1 MKPAALAPLLNP
13 RSIAL
18 LGSTDWTD
26 AVAAGAGKIGYR
38 GAIWRVHPRR
48 ESTAQKTYYRSV
60 EELPAVPDCAFLAMS
75 AADAPAAA
83 RALAARGC
91 GALVGFCS
99 GFSEIGTA
107 EGAALSEE
115 LRRAAG
121 TLPYLGPNCYGMVN
135 FFDRVALWPDQVV
148 GDSPQRGVALICQS
162 GTLALTLMFND
173 RSLPIGYLITIGN
186 QERLAAEDLIEALC
200 ADTRVTAIGLYLEG
214 IKDMARFAKAAQL
227 ARECRK
233 PIAIIKSGRS
243 AAAARTAHSHTGA
256 MTGSDAVFDAFC
268 QQAGIA
274 RCQTL
279 AELCE
284 TLKLLHT
291 GGPLAGRRVVVMGCS
306 GGDMAMTADLSESLA
321 LEFPA
326 FDADTTVALR
336 ALLGD
341 RVTIANPFDIHTYTW
356 FDHATTRRIF
366 DHVFSSDVDA
376 LAFMLDCPPPGR
388 ADDSAFVPVIDEF
401 IAAAT
406 NARPRAALLAS
417 LPETLNH
424 AIRARCIAGGVVPLQ
439 GLDDGLKAL
448 QHGAATAAAWHQD
461 FPLIEPPTHLS
472 QPARLITERA
482 AKMRLAGFG
491 LSVPAAEIA
500 SVATAAAAAKALGFP
515 VVIKISGDFAHKS
528 DQGGV
533 LLNIRSLAEAELAAL
548 KLGGLASELLIEKM
562 VEGGVAEIL
571 VGVVSDPQFG
581 QVLVLGGGGVQAEL
595 WKDSVRLLPPWSR
608 GSIEAAL
615 RRLRCWPLL
624 NGFRGQPPA
633 DIEALIAAVLAIGRY
648 ATAHRGTLLEMDVN
662 PLIVCRRGL
671 GATAVDALIRETDA
685 GRPHRPMNTAIGRNA

>member
-1 MKPAALAPLLNP
+1 MTREWLQPLLNP

-18 LGSTDWTD
+18 LGATDWTD
-26 AVAAGAGKIGYR
+26 AVAAGADKLGFR
-38 GAIWRVHPRR
+38 GQIWRVHPRR

-60 EELPAVPDCAFLAMS
+60 EELPGVPDCAFLAMS
-75 AADAPAAA
+75 AQDAPAAA

-91 GALVGFCS
+91 GALVGFSS

-107 EGAALSEE
+107 QGAALSEE

-148 GDSPQRGVALICQS
+148 GESPQRGIALLCQS

-173 RSLPIGYLITIGN
+173 RSLPIGYLITVGN

-214 IKDMARFAKAAQL
+214 IKDVVRFAKAAQL
-227 ARECRK
+227 ARECGK
-233 PIAIIKSGRS
+233 PIAVIKSGRS

-256 MTGSDAVFDAFC
+256 MTGSDAVFEAFC

-274 RCQTL
+274 RCHTL

-284 TLKLLHT
+284 TLKLLHA
-291 GGPLAGRRVVVMGCS
+291 GGPLAGRRVIVMGCS
-306 GGDMAMTADLSESLA
+306 GGDMAMSADLAEPLA

-326 FDADTTVALR
+326 FDADTAVSLR

-356 FDHATTRRIF
+356 FDHVAMRGIF
-366 DHVFSSDVDA
+366 DNVFGSDVDA
-376 LAFMLDCPPPGR
+376 VAFMLDCPPPDR

-401 IAAAT
+401 IAAAA
-406 NARPRAALLAS
+406 NAGPRAALLAS

-424 AIRARCIAGGVVPLQ
+424 AIRERCIAGGVVPLQ
-439 GLDDGLKAL
+439 GLDEGLKAL
-448 QHGAATAAAWHQD
+448 QHGAATAAAWHRD
-461 FPLIEPPTHLS
+461 FPLIEPPTHLAR
-472 QPARLITERA
+472 PAHVIAERA
-482 AKMRLAGFG
+482 AKTRLAGFG

-500 SVATAAAAAKALGFP
+500 SPATAAAAAQALGFP
-515 VVIKISGDFAHKS
+515 VAMKISGGDFAHKS
-528 DQGGV
+528 DRGGV
-533 LLNIRSLAEAELAAL
+533 ILNIRSVSEAEHAAL

-581 QVLVLGGGGVQAEL
+581 QVLVIGGGGVQAEL
-595 WKDSVRLLPPWSR
+595 WNDTVRLLPPWSR
-608 GSIEAAL
+608 ESIAAAL
-615 RRLRCWPLL
+615 PRLKCWPLL
-624 NGFRGQPPA
+624 CGFRGKPPA
-633 DIEALIAAVLAIGRY
+633 DVDALTSAVLAIAGY
-648 ATAHRGTLLEMDVN
+648 ASAHRATLVEMDVN
-662 PLIVCRRGL
+662 PVIVCRDGL
-671 GATAVDALIRETDA
+671 GAIAVDALIRETCTSDA
-685 GRPHRPMNTAIGRNA
+685 

>member
-1 MKPAALAPLLNP
+1 MKPAALAPLLTP

-26 AVAAGAGKIGYR
+26 AVATGADKIGYR

-48 ESTAQKTYYRSV
+48 DSTAQKTYYRSV
-60 EELPAVPDCAFLAMS
+60 EELPGVPDCAFLAMS
-75 AADAPAAA
+75 AVDAPAAV

-99 GFSEIGTA
+99 GFSELGTA
-107 EGAALSEE
+107 EGAALSDE

-148 GDSPQRGVALICQS
+148 GESPQRGVALICQS

-173 RSLPIGYLITIGN
+173 RSLPIGYLITVGN

-214 IKDMARFAKAAQL
+214 IKDMARFASAAKL

-274 RCQTL
+274 RCHTL

-284 TLKLLHT
+284 TLKLLHA

-306 GGDMAMTADLSESLA
+306 GGDMAMTADLSEPLS

-326 FDADTTVALR
+326 FDAAVAAPLR
-336 ALLGD
+336 ELLGD

-356 FDHATTRRIF
+356 FDHVAMRGIF
-366 DHVFSSDVDA
+366 DNVLGSDVDA
-376 LAFMLDCPPPGR
+376 VAFMLDCPPLGR
-388 ADDSAFVPVIDEF
+388 AEDSAFVPVIDQF
-401 IAAAT
+401 IAAAAG
-406 NARPRAALLAS
+406 ARPRAAMLAS
-417 LPETLNH
+417 LPETLNLS
-424 AIRARCIAGGVVPLQ
+424 IRKRCIAGGVVPLQ

-448 QHGAATAAAWHQD
+448 QHGAAIAAAWQRD
-461 FPLIEPPTHLS
+461 FPVIEPSAPPTGQS
-472 QPARLITERA
+472 RLIGERA
-482 AKMRLAGFG
+482 AKTRLAEFG
-491 LSVPAAEIA
+491 LRVPTAV
-500 SVATAAAAAKALGFP
+500 VATPAAAAAAAQSLGFP
-515 VVIKISGDFAHKS
+515 VAMKITGSGLAHKS
-528 DQGGV
+528 DRGGV
-533 LLNIRSLAEAELAAL
+533 VLNIRSLPEAELAARN
-548 KLGGLASELLIEKM
+548 LGALAPELLIEKM
-562 VEGGVAEIL
+562 VGGGVAEIL

-581 QVLVLGGGGVQAEL
+581 QVLVIGGGGIQAEL
-595 WKDSVRLLPPWSR
+595 WKDTVRLLPPWTR
-608 GSIEAAL
+608 ESIAAAL
-615 RRLRCWPLL
+615 PGLKCWPLL
-624 NGFRGQPPA
+624 CGFRGAPA
-633 DIEALIAAVLAIGRY
+633 ADVDALTGALLAIAGY
-648 ATAHRGTLLEMDVN
+648 ASAHRATLVEMDVN
-662 PLIVCRRGL
+662 PIIVCRAGL
-671 GATAVDALIRETDA
+671 GAVAVDALIREA
-685 GRPHRPMNTAIGRNA
+685 AASGA

>member
-1 MKPAALAPLLNP
+1 MRPAALAPLLNP

-26 AVAAGAGKIGYR
+26 AVAAGADRIGYR
-38 GAIWRVHPRR
+38 GEIWRVHPRR
-48 ESTAQKTYYRSV
+48 ESTALKTYYRSV
-60 EELPAVPDCAFLAMS
+60 EELPGVPDCAFLAVP

-99 GFSEIGTA
+99 GFSETGTA
-107 EGAALSEE
+107 QGAALSEE

-148 GDSPQRGVALICQS
+148 GESPQRGVALICQS

-173 RSLPIGYLITIGN
+173 RSLPIGYLITVGN

-214 IKDMARFAKAAQL
+214 VKDMARFAKAAKL

-243 AAAARTAHSHTGA
+243 VAAARTAHSHTGA

-274 RCQTL
+274 RCHTL

-284 TLKLLHT
+284 TLKLLHA
-291 GGPLAGRRVVVMGCS
+291 GGPLAGRRVIVMGCS
-306 GGDMAMTADLSESLA
+306 GGDMAMTADLSETLS

-326 FDADTTVALR
+326 FDADTAVALR

-341 RVTIANPFDIHTYTW
+341 RVTIANPFDMHTYTW
-356 FDHATTRRIF
+356 FDHAATRSIF
-366 DHVFSSDVDA
+366 GHVFSSDVDA
-376 LAFMLDCPPPGR
+376 AAFMLDCPPPGR

-401 IAAAT
+401 IAAAA
-406 NARPRAALLAS
+406 NAGPRAALLAS
-417 LPETLNH
+417 LPETLSH
-424 AIRARCIAGGVVPLQ
+424 AIRERCIAGGVVPLQ
-439 GLDDGLKAL
+439 GLDEGLKAL
-448 QHGAATAAAWHQD
+448 QHGAATAAAWHRE
-461 FPLIEPPTHLS
+461 FPLIEPPTHLTR
-472 QPARLITERA
+472 PAHLVAERA

-500 SVATAAAAAKALGFP
+500 SPAAAAAAAQALGFP
-515 VVIKISGDFAHKS
+515 VAMKISGGEFAHKS
-528 DQGGV
+528 DRGGV
-533 LLNIRSLAEAELAAL
+533 ILNIRSLGEAGHAAQ
-548 KLGGLASELLIEKM
+548 KLGALASELLIEKM
-562 VEGGVAEIL
+562 IEGGVAEIL
-571 VGVVSDPQFG
+571 VGVICDPQFG

-608 GSIEAAL
+608 GSIEAGL
-615 RRLRCWPLL
+615 QRLKCWPLL

-671 GATAVDALIRETDA
+671 GAIAVDALIRETDA
-685 GRPHRPMNTAIGRNA
+685 GRL

>member
-18 LGSTDWTD
+18 LGSADWTD
-26 AVAAGAGKIGYR
+26 AVAAGADKIGYR

-48 ESTAQKTYYRSV
+48 QSTAQKTYYRSV
-60 EELPAVPDCAFLAMS
+60 EELPGVPECAFLAMS

-99 GFSEIGTA
+99 GFSELGTA
-107 EGAALSEE
+107 AGAALSEE

-173 RSLPIGYLITIGN
+173 RSLPIGYLITVGN

-214 IKDMARFAKAAQL
+214 IKDMARFARAAKL

-274 RCQTL
+274 RCHTL

-284 TLKLLHT
+284 TLKLLHA

-306 GGDMAMTADLSESLA
+306 GGDMAMTADLSEPLS

-326 FDADTTVALR
+326 FDADTAVALR

-356 FDHATTRRIF
+356 FDHVTTRRIF
-366 DHVFSSDVDA
+366 EHVFSSDVDA
-376 LAFMLDCPPPGR
+376 VAFMLDCPPPGR

-401 IAAAT
+401 IAAAAG
-406 NARPRAALLAS
+406 ARPRAAMLAS
-417 LPETLNH
+417 LPETLNLS
-424 AIRARCIAGGVVPLQ
+424 IRQRCVAGGVVPLQ

-448 QHGAATAAAWHQD
+448 QHGAAIAVAWHRD
-461 FPLIEPPTHLS
+461 FPVIEPSAPPTG
-472 QPARLITERA
+472 QARVIGERA
-482 AKMRLAGFG
+482 AKTRLAEFG
-491 LSVPAAEIA
+491 LRVPAAVVTA
-500 SVATAAAAAKALGFP
+500 PAAAAAAAQSLGFP
-515 VVIKISGDFAHKS
+515 VAMKITGSDLAHKS
-528 DQGGV
+528 DRGGV
-533 LLNIRSLAEAELAAL
+533 VLNIRSLPEAELAARQ
-548 KLGGLASELLIEKM
+548 LGVLASELLIEQM

-581 QVLVLGGGGVQAEL
+581 QVLVIGGGGIQAEL
-595 WKDSVRLLPPWSR
+595 WKDTVRLLPPWSR
-608 GSIEAAL
+608 ESIEAAL
-615 RRLRCWPLL
+615 RKLKCWPLL
-624 NGFRGQPPA
+624 CGFRGAPPA
-633 DIEALIAAVLAIGRY
+633 DVDALTGALLAVAGCAR
-648 ATAHRGTLLEMDVN
+648 AHRATLVEMDVN
-662 PLIVCRRGL
+662 PIIVRRAGL
-671 GATAVDALIRETDA
+671 GAVAVDALIRETDA
-685 GRPHRPMNTAIGRNA
+685 SGA

>member
-1 MKPAALAPLLNP
+1 MNPAALAPLLNP

-60 EELPAVPDCAFLAMS
+60 EKLPGVPDCAFLAMP
-75 AADAPAAA
+75 AADAPATA

-91 GALVGFCS
+91 GALIGFCS
-99 GFSEIGTA
+99 GFSELGTA

-148 GDSPQRGVALICQS
+148 GESPQRGVALICQS

-173 RSLPIGYLITIGN
+173 RSLPIGYLITVGN

-200 ADTRVTAIGLYLEG
+200 ADKRVTAIGLYLEG
-214 IKDMARFAKAAQL
+214 IKDMARFARAAKL

-256 MTGSDAVFDAFC
+256 LTGSDAVFDAFC

-274 RCQTL
+274 RCDTL

-284 TLKLLHT
+284 TLKLLHA

-306 GGDMAMTADLSESLA
+306 GGDMAMTADLSEPLA

-326 FDADTTVALR
+326 FDAATAVSLR

-356 FDHATTRRIF
+356 FDHVAMRGIF
-366 DHVFSSDVDA
+366 DNVLGSDVDA
-376 LAFMLDCPPPGR
+376 VAFMLDCPPLGR

-401 IAAAT
+401 IAAAAG
-406 NARPRAALLAS
+406 ARPRAAMLAS
-417 LPETLNH
+417 LPETLNLS
-424 AIRARCIAGGVVPLQ
+424 IRKRCIAGGVVPLQ

-448 QHGAATAAAWHQD
+448 QHGAAIAAAWHRD
-461 FPLIEPPTHLS
+461 FPVIEPSAPPTG
-472 QPARLITERA
+472 QARVIGERA
-482 AKMRLAGFG
+482 AKTRLAEFG
-491 LSVPAAEIA
+491 LRVPAAV
-500 SVATAAAAAKALGFP
+500 VATAAAAAAAAQSLGFP
-515 VVIKISGDFAHKS
+515 VAMKITGSDLAHKS
-528 DQGGV
+528 DRGGV
-533 LLNIRSLAEAELAAL
+533 VLNIRSLPEAELAARN
-548 KLGGLASELLIEKM
+548 LGALAPELLIEKM
-562 VEGGVAEIL
+562 VEGGIAEIL
-571 VGVVSDPQFG
+571 VGVISDPQFG
-581 QVLVLGGGGVQAEL
+581 QVLVIGGGGIQAEL
-595 WKDSVRLLPPWSR
+595 WKDTVRLLPPWTR
-608 GSIEAAL
+608 ESIAAAL
-615 RRLRCWPLL
+615 PGLKCWPLL
-624 NGFRGQPPA
+624 CGFRGAPA
-633 DIEALIAAVLAIGRY
+633 ADVDALTGALLAVAGY
-648 ATAHRGTLLEMDVN
+648 ASAHRATLVEMDVN
-662 PLIVCRRGL
+662 PIIVCRAGL
-671 GATAVDALIRETDA
+671 GAVAVDALIRETDA
-685 GRPHRPMNTAIGRNA
+685 SGA

>member
-1 MKPAALAPLLNP
+1 MTRAWLQPLLNP

-18 LGSTDWTD
+18 LGATDWTD
-26 AVAAGAGKIGYR
+26 AVAAGADKLGFR
-38 GAIWRVHPRR
+38 GQIWRVHPRR

-60 EELPAVPDCAFLAMS
+60 EELPGVPDCAFLAVP

-91 GALVGFCS
+91 GALVGFSS
-99 GFSEIGTA
+99 GFSETGSA
-107 EGAALSEE
+107 QGAALSEE

-121 TLPYLGPNCYGMVN
+121 TLPYLGPNCYGLVN

-148 GDSPQRGVALICQS
+148 GESPQRGVALICQS
-162 GTLALTLMFND
+162 GTIALTLMFND
-173 RSLPIGYLITIGN
+173 RSLPIGYLITVGN

-214 IKDMARFAKAAQL
+214 IKDVTRFAKAAHL

-274 RCQTL
+274 RCRTL

-284 TLKLLHT
+284 TLKLLHA
-291 GGPLAGRRVVVMGCS
+291 GGPLAGRRVIVMGCS
-306 GGDMAMTADLSESLA
+306 GGDMAMTADLAETLA
-321 LEFPA
+321 LDFPA
-326 FDADTTVALR
+326 FDAATAAPLQ

-356 FDHATTRRIF
+356 FDHAAMRRIF
-366 DHVFSSDVDA
+366 DQVFSSDVDA
-376 LAFMLDCPPPGR
+376 VAFMLDCPPPGR

-401 IAAAT
+401 IAAAA
-406 NARPRAALLAS
+406 NAGPRVALLAS

-424 AIRARCIAGGVVPLQ
+424 AIRERCVAGGVVPLQ
-439 GLDDGLKAL
+439 GLDEGLKAL
-448 QHGAATAAAWHQD
+448 QHGAATAAAWHGD
-461 FPLIEPPTHLS
+461 FPLVAPPTHLTG
-472 QPARLITERA
+472 PARLIGERA
-482 AKMRLAGFG
+482 AKMRLAEFG
-491 LSVPAAEIA
+491 LSVPAAVV
-500 SVATAAAAAKALGFP
+500 VAPAVAAAAAQALGFP
-515 VVIKISGDFAHKS
+515 VVMKITGSDLAHKS
-528 DQGGV
+528 DRGGV
-533 LLNIRSLAEAELAAL
+533 IINILSVGEAEHAAH
-548 KLGGLASELLIEKM
+548 KLGGLASQLLIEKM
-562 VEGGVAEIL
+562 VEGGVAEVLI
-571 VGVVSDPQFG
+571 GVLSDPQFG

-595 WKDSVRLLPPWSR
+595 WKDTVRLLPPWSR
-608 GSIEAAL
+608 ESIDAGL

-633 DIEALIAAVLAIGRY
+633 DIDALIAAVLAIGRY
-648 ATAHRGTLLEMDVN
+648 ATAHRGTLREMDVN
-662 PLIVCRRGL
+662 PIIVCRRGL
-671 GATAVDALIRETDA
+671 GAIAVDALIRETDG
-685 GRPHRPMNTAIGRNA
+685 GRPQNIDH